1 MKSIVIYIVFL
12 LLPAAIFLSFSFKE
26 NERGSTFPYSNH
38 SKDTSIFIQTDKTVY
53 GKADTIVVT
62 ANGFLWCTGLCW
74 GEGNELHMGL
84 LHKKRT
90 HWDTIINLRQTC
102 NSQSDCGPS
111 TFQFENFAF
120 ILDRNYIS
128 YETVSLEK
136 GTYKLSV
143 MDGNCTEITYSNEF
157 TLE

>member
-111 TFQFENFAF
+111 
-120 ILDRNYIS
+120 NYIS

-143 MDGNCTEITYSNEF
+143 IDGNRTEITYSNEF